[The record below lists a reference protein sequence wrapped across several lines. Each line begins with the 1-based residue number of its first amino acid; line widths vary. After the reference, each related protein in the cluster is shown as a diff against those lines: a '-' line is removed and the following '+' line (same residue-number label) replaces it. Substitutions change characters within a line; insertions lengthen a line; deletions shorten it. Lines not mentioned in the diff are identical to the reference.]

1 MEKGH
6 NIHLAKETKNPLLKI
21 LWIFLGCLFVG
32 LGALGAVI
40 PGMPTTIFLVVAAAC
55 FIRSSQKLYD
65 WLIKNK
71 TFGPYL
77 KNYREGKGIPLKA
90 KIIALFMIIIFVS
103 YAVFFAIEVKPIK
116 ILVGLVG
123 LIGFWFVSF
132 KVPAAKKT

>member
-71 TFGPYL
+71 TF
-77 KNYREGKGIPLKA
+77 E
-90 KIIALFMIIIFVS
+90 
-103 YAVFFAIEVKPIK
+103 IEVAKRLTLGTGSVSIRTKNIPI
-116 ILVGLVG
+116 
-123 LIGFWFVSF
+123 FRHF
-132 KVPAAKKT
+132 

>member
-65 WLIKNK
+65 WLI
-71 TFGPYL
+71 F
-77 KNYREGKGIPLKA
+77 
-90 KIIALFMIIIFVS
+90 
-103 YAVFFAIEVKPIK
+103 IE
-116 ILVGLVG
+116 
-123 LIGFWFVSF
+123 
-132 KVPAAKKT
+132 